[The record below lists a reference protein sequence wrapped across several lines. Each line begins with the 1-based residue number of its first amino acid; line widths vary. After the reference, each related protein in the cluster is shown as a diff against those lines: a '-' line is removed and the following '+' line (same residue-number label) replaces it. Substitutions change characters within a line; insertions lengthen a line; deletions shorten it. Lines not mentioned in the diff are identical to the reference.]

1 MNSINATTVRD
12 NALRIQGRR
21 RTQQLRQ
28 YLYPQIAFSCNGTVT
43 KWIYGANYRSNN
55 QYTATPQLQIWRET
69 SNSYT
74 LIENSTV
81 DATARNA
88 SNLYEFIPQTP
99 LKFQEGDIF
108 GVYIPENSISKL
120 RLFEQRLSGP
130 NNFRQTNVSAPLS
143 TLDLPLGLDSDND
156 FPLVTVEISKPFFS
170 LLPLH
175 SLLGTSVSSTST
187 TSLTSSSDIEL
198 ATSYSL
204 PTTTQSFVLSPLP
217 TLPPA
222 SSTIQFTTNP
232 ASLSPSSLISS
243 QGSTIT
249 SSSSSNTISSDTI
262 TSSIDNEPMVTS
274 SPYPTA
280 VTMMPHLTSS
290 THFQTAN
297 TITSYSTTKQTS
309 TASSATSLTL
319 STSFSSSIIVLNNT
333 SDGSSMTIIIAV
345 ISSVFLL
352 IVFVMVV
359 TALIIITH
367 RMKKRKARKS
377 YSVPQEGDDAFNN
390 PTYGANNYTSVAD
403 YQQVTTENMSNL
415 VYECK

>member
-1 MNSINATTVRD
+1 M
-12 NALRIQGRR
+12 
-21 RTQQLRQ
+21 
-28 YLYPQIAFSCNGTVT
+28 YPQIAFSCNGTVT
-43 KWIYGANYRSNN
+43 KWIYGANYRSDN
-55 QYTATPQLQIWRET
+55 QYIATPQLQIWRET
-69 SNSYT
+69 SNGYT

-108 GVYIPENSISKL
+108 GVYIPEDSISKL
-120 RLFEQRLSGP
+120 RLFEQRFSGP
-130 NNFRQTNVSAPLS
+130 NNFRQTNVNAPLS
-143 TLDLPLGLDSDND
+143 TLDLTLGLDSDND
-156 FPLVTVEISKPFFS
+156 FPLVTVEISKPCFS
-170 LLPLH
+170 LLPLP
-175 SLLGTSVSSTST
+175 SLLDTSVSTTST
-187 TSLTSSSDIEL
+187 ISLTFSSEIEL

-204 PTTTQSFVLSPLP
+204 PTTTQSFVFSPLP

-222 SSTIQFTTNP
+222 SSTSSTIQFTTNP

-249 SSSSSNTISSDTI
+249 SSSSNTISSDTI

-280 VTMMPHLTSS
+280 VTMTPHLTSS

-309 TASSATSLTL
+309 TASGATSLTL

-345 ISSVFLL
+345 VSSVFLL
-352 IVFVMVV
+352 IVLVLVV

-367 RMKKRKARKS
+367 RIKKRKARES

>member
-1 MNSINATTVRD
+1 MQN
-12 NALRIQGRR
+12 
-21 RTQQLRQ
+21 LRQ

-43 KWIYGANYRSNN
+43 KWIYGANYRSSN
-55 QYTATPQLQIWRET
+55 QYTATPQLQIWRRT
-69 SNSYT
+69 SNGYT

-108 GVYIPENSISKL
+108 GVYIPRNSISKL

-130 NNFRQTNVSAPLS
+130 NNFRQTNVNAPLS
-143 TLDLPLGLDSDND
+143 TLDLMLGLDSDND
-156 FPLVTVEISKPFFS
+156 FPLVTVEISKPCFS

-187 TSLTSSSDIEL
+187 ISLAFSSDIEL
-198 ATSYSL
+198 STSYSL

-222 SSTIQFTTNP
+222 SSTIIQFTTNP

-249 SSSSSNTISSDTI
+249 SSSSSNTISSDVI

-274 SPYPTA
+274 SSYPTA
-280 VTMMPHLTSS
+280 VTMTPHLTSS

-309 TASSATSLTL
+309 TASGATSLTL

-333 SDGSSMTIIIAV
+333 SDRSSMTIIIAV

-352 IVFVMVV
+352 IVFVLVV

-367 RMKKRKARKS
+367 RIKKRKAREN

>member
-1 MNSINATTVRD
+1 MQN
-12 NALRIQGRR
+12 
-21 RTQQLRQ
+21 LRQ

-43 KWIYGANYRSNN
+43 KWIYGANYRSSN
-55 QYTATPQLQIWRET
+55 TATPQLQIWRET
-69 SNSYT
+69 SNGYT

-81 DATARNA
+81 DATAGNA

-108 GVYIPENSISKL
+108 GVYIPQNSISKL

-130 NNFRQTNVSAPLS
+130 NNFRQTNVNAPLS
-143 TLDLPLGLDSDND
+143 TLDLTLGLDSDND
-156 FPLVTVEISKPFFS
+156 FPLVTVEISKPCFS

-175 SLLGTSVSSTST
+175 SLLGTSVSTTST

-204 PTTTQSFVLSPLP
+204 PTTTQSFVFSPLP

-222 SSTIQFTTNP
+222 SSSTIQFTTNP

-249 SSSSSNTISSDTI
+249 SSSSSNTISSDVI

-280 VTMMPHLTSS
+280 VTMTPHLTSS

-309 TASSATSLTL
+309 TASGATSLTL

-333 SDGSSMTIIIAV
+333 SDRSSMTIIIAV

-352 IVFVMVV
+352 IVFVLVV

-367 RMKKRKARKS
+367 RIKKRKAREN

>member
-1 MNSINATTVRD
+1 M
-12 NALRIQGRR
+12 
-21 RTQQLRQ
+21 
-28 YLYPQIAFSCNGTVT
+28 YPQIAFSCNGTVI
-43 KWIYGANYRSNN
+43 KWIYGANYRSSN
-55 QYTATPQLQIWRET
+55 TATPQLQVWRRT
-69 SNSYT
+69 SNGYT
-74 LIENSTV
+74 LIGNNTV
-81 DATARNA
+81 DATAGNA

-108 GVYIPENSISKL
+108 GVYIPEISISKL

-130 NNFRQTNVSAPLS
+130 NNLRQDANAPLS
-143 TLDLPLGLDSDND
+143 TLDLMLEMDSVNN
-156 FPLVTVEISKPFFS
+156 FPLVTVEISKPCFS

-187 TSLTSSSDIEL
+187 TSLMSSSEIEL

-204 PTTTQSFVLSPLP
+204 PTTTQSFVFSPLP

-222 SSTIQFTTNP
+222 SSSTIIQFTTNP

-249 SSSSSNTISSDTI
+249 SSSNNTISSDVI
-262 TSSIDNEPMVTS
+262 TSSIDNEPMVTLS
-274 SPYPTA
+274 SYPTV
-280 VTMMPHLTSS
+280 VTMTPHLTSS

-319 STSFSSSIIVLNNT
+319 STSFSFSIIVLNNT

-345 ISSVFLL
+345 VSSVFLL
-352 IVFVMVV
+352 IVFVLVV
-359 TALIIITH
+359 TALIIIIH
-367 RMKKRKARKS
+367 RMKKRKARES

>member
-1 MNSINATTVRD
+1 M
-12 NALRIQGRR
+12 
-21 RTQQLRQ
+21 
-28 YLYPQIAFSCNGTVT
+28 YPQIAFSCNGTVT

-55 QYTATPQLQIWRET
+55 QYTATPQLQIWRGT

-81 DATARNA
+81 DATARNS

-108 GVYIPENSISKL
+108 GVYIPETSISKL

-130 NNFRQTNVSAPLS
+130 NNLRQDANAPLS
-143 TLDLPLGLDSDND
+143 TLGSMLETDSVNN
-156 FPLVTVEISKPFFS
+156 FPLVTVEISKPCFS

-187 TSLTSSSDIEL
+187 ISLTFSSEIEFS
-198 ATSYSL
+198 TSYSL
-204 PTTTQSFVLSPLP
+204 PTTTQSFVFSPLP

-222 SSTIQFTTNP
+222 SSTIIQFTTNP
-232 ASLSPSSLISS
+232 ASLSASSLISS
-243 QGSTIT
+243 QGSTIA
-249 SSSSSNTISSDTI
+249 SSSSSNTISSDVI

-274 SPYPTA
+274 SPYPTV
-280 VTMMPHLTSS
+280 VTMTPHLTSS

-309 TASSATSLTL
+309 TASGATSLKL

-352 IVFVMVV
+352 IVFVLVV

-367 RMKKRKARKS
+367 RMKKRKARES

-390 PTYGANNYTSVAD
+390 PTYGANDYTSVAD